1 MLPLDRTLC
10 ACLGQI
16 ALSFLSS
23 IAKCLPVLTLVL
35 VHNDIG
41 SKMYASVAWRVNH
54 GRLMRN
60 PVAMACCQCMSTL
73 YRAFA
78 SVWSEDVEGE
88 QKPSNLP
95 STGHSTNPGRLR
107 AHFPIIQLSMLP
119 FENRGHGLSC
129 LFKAE
134 NRHPQMDEPKH
145 ISSFLYLKYLG
156 FSAFCF

>member
-1 MLPLDRTLC
+1 
-10 ACLGQI
+10 
-16 ALSFLSS
+16 
-23 IAKCLPVLTLVL
+23 
-35 VHNDIG
+35 
-41 SKMYASVAWRVNH
+41 
-54 GRLMRN
+54 
-60 PVAMACCQCMSTL
+60 MACCQCMSTL

-156 FSAFCF
+156 ISWDKENQKNQPNSGKVQGNSSGPEIIDDT